1 LNFNEIS
8 DVFRENKKTIIP
20 NKSIKMIK
28 DTALVLEGGGFRGIF
43 TAGILEVFM
52 ENNLYFESVYGVSAG
67 ATYAASY
74 ISRQPGRNLEVN
86 ELINDKRYLGF
97 KNLLRERS
105 LFSWDFI
112 LEEIPQKIIPFD
124 YETLKNSD
132 SQFYVGASNCE
143 TGKAEFFL
151 LYKADKQDFKTIFTA
166 SCSLPLIAPVV
177 RYRNKQFLDGG
188 LADSI
193 PFKQALKNGQSR
205 ALVIL
210 TQPRDYQKEPLKYKY
225 LFKWFYRK
233 HPKVYEMLCRR
244 ADKYNDA
251 LRQLKQLEK
260 EGIVYVIR
268 PDKPIEIKRI
278 ENNPVKTRKVFED
291 GVNAGK
297 KNMTSINRW
306 LNSAGN
312 DYP

>member
-1 LNFNEIS
+1 
-8 DVFRENKKTIIP
+8 
-20 NKSIKMIK
+20 MIK

-86 ELINDKRYLGF
+86 ELINDKRYLGIN
-97 KNLLRERS
+97 NLLRERS

-124 YETLKNSD
+124 YEALKNSE
-132 SQFYVGASNCE
+132 SQFYVGASNCQ
-143 TGKAEFFL
+143 TGEAEFFL
-151 LYKADKQDFKTIFTA
+151 LNKADKQEFKTILSA

-177 RYRNKQFLDGG
+177 KYKNKHLLDGG
-188 LADSI
+188 LVDSI
-193 PFKQALKNGQSR
+193 PYQHALKNGQKR

-210 TQPRDYQKEPLKYKY
+210 TQPENYQKNPLKFKR
-225 LFKWFYRK
+225 LFRLFYRK
-233 HPKVYEMLCRR
+233 YPKVYEALCQR
-244 ADKYNDA
+244 AEKYNDS

-260 EGIVYVIR
+260 DGIVYVIR
-268 PDKPIEIKRI
+268 PDKPLEIKRI
-278 ENNPVKTRKVFED
+278 ENNPVKTREIYEEGRLQAEQHLTKL
-291 GVNAGK
+291 K
-297 KNMTSINRW
+297 HW
-306 LNSAGN
+306 LESQ
-312 DYP
+312 